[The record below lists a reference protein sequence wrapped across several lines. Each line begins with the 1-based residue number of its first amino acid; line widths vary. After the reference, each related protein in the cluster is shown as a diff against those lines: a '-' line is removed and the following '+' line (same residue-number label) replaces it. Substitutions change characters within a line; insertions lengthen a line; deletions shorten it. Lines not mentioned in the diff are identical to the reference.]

1 MVVYLIAVVAAIV
14 GSFGIDACL
23 LVHFLSDWL
32 NDCHGLTNF

>member
-23 LVHFLSDWL
+23 LVHFFVVLAE
-32 NDCHGLTNF
+32 